1 MAKFVTEGLNR
12 IVDILFGAQ
21 SVDATLYLGL
31 YMNATEPALS
41 AGLSGLTEPAG
52 SGYARLPLTRG
63 SWILVGALATYAS
76 QVFNNSG
83 TNWGDIRGIF
93 ICTTVTGTSGK
104 LLSVDHLA
112 QAIAVADGESMTVL
126 PKMQLS

>member
-12 IVDILFGAQ
+12 IADILLGAQ
-21 SVDATLYLGL
+21 AVDATLYLGL